1 MVIDYDRIPDSWSGG
16 LHGLAMLLLAT
27 IGISKPSNFLS
38 WPINCSNWLYT
49 RPRTCTPRI
58 AKVPEFPVKFH
69 RTPHLMLYLHTYIYS
84 NIYLQVGWNHHPFSA
99 YVTFDCSSAEWW
111 MYRGR
116 LNSFASSDSFLRC
129 QVRKDEPG
137 NQGSLGVGSHCLVQN

>member
-1 MVIDYDRIPDSWSGG
+1 MIESLTHELEWWTSWSGNVAFG
-16 LHGLAMLLLAT
+16 NYWYQQAIQLLILT
-27 IGISKPSNFLS
+27 HQLQVSNL
-38 WPINCSNWLYT
+38 LYT

-58 AKVPEFPVKFH
+58 ARVPEFPFKFH
-69 RTPHLMLYLHTYIYS
+69 RTPHLMLYLHIFTV
-84 NIYLQVGWNHHPFSA
+84 YLQLGWNHHPFSA

-137 NQGSLGVGSHCLVQN
+137 NQGSLGVGSHRLVQN